1 MNDHTGTTTAN
12 GGTPPSSPARPERIL
27 AIDAL
32 RGFDMFW
39 IAGPEAGHWLVT
51 SFVVLLLGKMPDEL
65 KYQMDHH
72 WGGFTAWDLI
82 MPLFLFIVG
91 AAMPFSLGRRIDAGD
106 GRGAIYSKALRRVAL
121 LWVLG
126 MISQG
131 NLLQFRLDRLE
142 LYSNTLQAIAAGY
155 LIATVVMVEV
165 RLVRWQA
172 VVAAALLLLYWGAMA
187 LIAPP
192 GGTAGNFEQTINLA
206 EWIDRTLLGSF
217 RNHSA
222 NYHYTWILSS
232 LGFGATTL
240 LGVFAGRLLQSALAP
255 KQKLLA
261 LVGGG
266 LALLLFGW
274 LWSFSLPCIKHLWT
288 SSMVLWAGGWS
299 VLVLAAFY
307 GVIDLLGWRRWCF
320 PFVVIGANAIVAYM
334 MQPLFDVHH
343 LGTHLF
349 GGFSSLFG
357 RGAEFVLALLTCSA
371 LWGVLWLMYR
381 KKIFLRV

>member
-1 MNDHTGTTTAN
+1 MSDGPSM
-12 GGTPPSSPARPERIL
+12 PPDATSSPAPTTKPERIL
-27 AIDAL
+27 AIDAV

-51 SFVVLLLGKMPDEL
+51 SFVVLLLGKVPEGL

-82 MPLFLFIVG
+82 MPMFLFIVG
-91 AAMPFSLGRRIDAGD
+91 AAMPFSLGRRIEAGD
-106 GRGAIYSKALRRVAL
+106 GRAAIYTKALRRVAL

-131 NLLQFRLDRLE
+131 NLLLFRLDRLE

-165 RLVRWQA
+165 RSVRWQA
-172 VVAAALLLLYWGAMA
+172 VIAASLLLLYWAAMA

-192 GGTAGNFEQTINLA
+192 GGTAGDYGQTVNLA
-206 EWIDRTLLGSF
+206 EWIDRTALEPY
-217 RNHSA
+217 RNHSPT
-222 NYHYTWILSS
+222 YHYTWILSS

-240 LGVFAGRLLQSALAP
+240 LGVFSGYLLRSSLAP
-255 KQKLLA
+255 RQKLLV
-261 LVGGG
+261 LIGSG
-266 LALLLFGW
+266 LALLFLGW
-274 LWSFSLPCIKHLWT
+274 LWSFVLPCIKHLWT

-307 GVIDLLGWRRWCF
+307 GVIDVLGWRRWCF

-334 MQPLFDVHH
+334 MQPLFDVQH
-343 LGTHLF
+343 LGEHLF
-349 GGFSSLFG
+349 GGFSHLFG
-357 RGAEFVLALLTCSA
+357 RGADFVLALLCCSA
-371 LWGVLWLMYR
+371 LWCVLWLLYR
-381 KKIFLRV
+381 NKVFLRV

>member
-1 MNDHTGTTTAN
+1 MNVSGQPATKPP
-12 GGTPPSSPARPERIL
+12 TPPPERIL
-27 AIDAL
+27 SIDAV
-32 RGFDMFW
+32 RGFDMLW

-51 SFVVLLLGKMPDEL
+51 SFVVLLLGKMPDSL

-106 GRGAIYSKALRRVAL
+106 GRAAIYTKALRRVAL

-165 RLVRWQA
+165 RKVRWQA
-172 VVAAALLLLYWGAMA
+172 MICAGLLLLYWAAMA

-192 GGTAGNFEQTINLA
+192 GGTAGDYSQGTNLA
-206 EWIDRTLLGSF
+206 ERIDRTLLGSF
-217 RNHSA
+217 RNQSA

-240 LGVFAGRLLQSALAP
+240 LGVFSGYLLRSALPA
-255 KQKLLA
+255 KQKLCA
-261 LVGGG
+261 LIGGG
-266 LALLLFGW
+266 VALLLLGW
-274 LWSFSLPCIKHLWT
+274 LWSFSIPCIKHLWT

-299 VLVLAAFY
+299 CLVLAAFY
-307 GVIDLLGWRRWCF
+307 GVIDVLAWRRWCF
-320 PFVVIGANAIVAYM
+320 PFVVLGANAILAYM

-343 LGTHLF
+343 LGEHLF
-349 GGFSSLFG
+349 GGFSKLFG
-357 RGAEFVLALLTCSA
+357 AGADFVLALLTCTA
-371 LWGVLWLMYR
+371 LWCCLWFLYR
-381 KKIFLRV
+381 KKLFLRV